1 MSSPLGY
8 LERNIALP
16 LGCETSMLLDATR
29 TGVLH
34 IIRKGVTRTRL
45 RPSLHPRPFARPT
58 PLAPTML
65 PSLLPPSCL
74 LPPLMRFARA
84 PQMSAILGESAGGME
99 VHSPA
104 GQALQLSDVVLQRID
119 MSALKYG
126 LCWESRFAPPQSLM
140 AVPSDVEASVTFSYT
155 LSQNALIGELP
166 LGSGSGSLIV
176 KGFLGLNINLAAMRL
191 TTCEGHFG
199 FISYEAGL
207 EAVLG
212 VGAGGASADVSK
224 ILDVLM
230 PIISESVPSIICTGQ
245 GTGVMASTS
254 VALDRIGEADV
265 GHKGFRGLVDEVSTL
280 LHEEEENFFLQGL
293 RGAATCVTPDDCNSA
308 LSKLSG

>member
-1 MSSPLGY
+1 MGAALGY
-8 LERNIALP
+8 LEHNIALP

-29 TGVLH
+29 KGVLQ
-34 IIRKGVTRTRL
+34 IVRKG
-45 RPSLHPRPFARPT
+45 
-58 PLAPTML
+58 
-65 PSLLPPSCL
+65 
-74 LPPLMRFARA
+74 
-84 PQMSAILGESAGGME
+84 MSAILGQSAGGME
-99 VHSPA
+99 IRSPA
-104 GQALQLSDVVLQRID
+104 GQILHLSDVVLQRID

-155 LSQNALIGELP
+155 LGQNALIGELP
-166 LGSGSGSLIV
+166 LGSGSGSLMV
-176 KGFLGLNINLAAMRL
+176 KGFLGLNIDLAATRL

-199 FISYEAGL
+199 FVSYEAGL

-230 PIISESVPSIICTGQ
+230 PTISKSVPSIICTGQ

-254 VALDRIGEADV
+254 VALDRIGEAEA
-265 GHKGFRGLVDEVSTL
+265 GHKGFRGLVAEVNAL
-280 LHEEEENFFLQGL
+280 LHEEEQHNFLEGF
-293 RGAATCVTPDDCNSA
+293 RVSA
-308 LSKLSG
+308 SGR